1 MGLFG
6 FGKKK
11 DKKETEPAV
20 EPVDEDKVAAE
31 AQTPQQRRKALKP
44 YWRNLPA
51 STWAVARNAV
61 RGM

>member
-1 MGLFG
+1 MELFG

-31 AQTPQQRRKALKP
+31 ADKRRSKGGK
-44 YWRNLPA
+44 R
-51 STWAVARNAV
+51 
-61 RGM
+61 

>member
-20 EPVDEDKVAAE
+20 EPDDEDTE
-31 AQTPQQRRKALKP
+31 QILCGH
-44 YWRNLPA
+44 
-51 STWAVARNAV
+51 
-61 RGM
+61 RG

>member
-11 DKKETEPAV
+11 SKKEAEPAV

-31 AQTPQQRRKALKP
+31 AANAAAKAVKP
-44 YWRNLPA
+44 Y
-51 STWAVARNAV
+51 
-61 RGM
+61 